1 MHIHLG
7 GFDFL
12 TTALYVIV
20 FAYIWRSV
28 ANYFADTTFGQA
40 MAYIL

>member
-20 FAYIWRSV
+20 FAFIWRSV
-28 ANYFADTTFGQA
+28 SAYFADTKFGQA
-40 MAYIL
+40 MAFIF

>member
-7 GFDFL
+7 ALDFI

-20 FAYIWRSV
+20 FAFIW
-28 ANYFADTTFGQA
+28 NYFKVRWHNNVVGQA
-40 MAYIL
+40 MSTIL